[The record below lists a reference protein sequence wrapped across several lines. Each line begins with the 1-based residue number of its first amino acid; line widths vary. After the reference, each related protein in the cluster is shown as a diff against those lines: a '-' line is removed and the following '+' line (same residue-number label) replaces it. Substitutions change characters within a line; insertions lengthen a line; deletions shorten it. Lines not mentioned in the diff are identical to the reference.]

1 MTVSGSRT
9 PFSINRQEILGAGRK
24 YNITVHLSLQYD
36 KLTRL
41 TLSRE
46 KVQTVAILLYR
57 NIHKDIPGTPDAAK
71 KENTAV

>member
-46 KVQTVAILLYR
+46 KVQTIAILLYR